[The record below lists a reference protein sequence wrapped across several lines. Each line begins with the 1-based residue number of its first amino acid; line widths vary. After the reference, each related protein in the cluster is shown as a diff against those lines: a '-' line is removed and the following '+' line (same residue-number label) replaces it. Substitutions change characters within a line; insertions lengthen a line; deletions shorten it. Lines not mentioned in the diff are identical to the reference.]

1 MQNNKEA
8 YAELLNKLSEFL
20 GFELSYEDDSCSLY
34 LDNMDISFTIR
45 KYEDEGRIVLMGVI
59 AEELPDEISF
69 SLIEEFLDSALNPLY
84 KAGPTI
90 ARDFQSEM
98 IVAYVSVDIK
108 DIEPDDFPKIV
119 EQFIDFQVYYTERLR
134 GDVSDA
140 QPDVQKDSE
149 ILDAIMNKA

>member
-8 YAELLNKLSEFL
+8 YGELLEKLSDFL
-20 GFELSYEDDSCSLY
+20 GFELSFEDDSCSLY

-69 SLIEEFLDSALNPLY
+69 SLVQEFLDSALNPLY

-98 IVAYVSVDIK
+98 IVAYVAVELK

-134 GDVSDA
+134 SDVEEA
-140 QPDVQKDSE
+140 QPEVQKE
-149 ILDAIMNKA
+149 NKILDAIMNKA